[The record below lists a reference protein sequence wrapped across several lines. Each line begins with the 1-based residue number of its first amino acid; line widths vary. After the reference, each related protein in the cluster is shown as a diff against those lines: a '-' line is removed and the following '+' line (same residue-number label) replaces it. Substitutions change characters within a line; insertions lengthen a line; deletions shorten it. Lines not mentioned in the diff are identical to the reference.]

1 MTDDCLLAQNDG
13 WLATPIDG
21 DLIMMNSQSEVY
33 LNLSGTGS
41 RIWEMLK
48 KPMHLGDLCLA
59 LSREFQIEPEEARR
73 QVTAFVEQLV
83 ERKALHVIPSAGA

>member
-1 MTDDCLLAQNDG
+1 
-13 WLATPIDG
+13 
-21 DLIMMNSQSEVY
+21 
-33 LNLSGTGS
+33 
-41 RIWEMLK
+41 MLK